1 MDMDRA
7 TQRALHGD
15 PSVSDDAPAPA
26 AGMGQEQAAG
36 ASDDLDVIVPAD
48 AAAAVLPLLAGRWG
62 RRTAAQRRWLPRGR
76 VTRILAIAFLVL
88 MAGWALLP
96 HLFASGSPTAVN
108 PIATLMG
115 PSGSYPL
122 GTDQYGRS
130 IYTELVFGARPALEV
145 GLACTLLGGLVGS
158 AIGIIGGYLG
168 GWVDM
173 LVMRLIDIL
182 LALPGLFLALI
193 FIAALPR
200 TLTNEIFAISI
211 STVPIF
217 ARVLHGQA
225 LQVRSRLYID
235 AAAVTGVRRRAIIWR
250 HVVPNCMVPAIV
262 LAAVNIGVAI
272 VVAASLNFLG
282 LGPSEGVLDW
292 GALIASGEDYINRDW
307 WISVFPGVTVALL
320 VIAVSI
326 IGDWLRDALEP
337 AGA

>member
-1 MDMDRA
+1 MDEAARDRA
-7 TQRALHGD
+7 ATASALPRQDD
-15 PSVSDDAPAPA
+15 PAVIASG
-26 AGMGQEQAAG
+26 AGE
-36 ASDDLDVIVPAD
+36 S
-48 AAAAVLPLLAGRWG
+48 VLPLLLGRWG
-62 RRTAAQRRWLPRGR
+62 ASSPRRRRRLLPRGR
-76 VTRILAIAFLVL
+76 SMLILAIAFLALV
-88 MAGWALLP
+88 AGWALVP
-96 HLFASGSPTAVN
+96 RLFASGSPTAVN
-108 PIATLMG
+108 PVAALQR

-130 IYTELVFGARPALEV
+130 IYTELVYGARPALEV
-145 GLACTLLGGLVGS
+145 GLACTLLGGALGS

-200 TLTNEIFAISI
+200 TLPNEIVAISV

-217 ARVLHGQA
+217 ARVLRGQA
-225 LQVRSRLYID
+225 LQVRSRLFID
-235 AAAVTGVRRRAIIWR
+235 AAVVTGVRRRGILWR
-250 HVVPNCMVPAIV
+250 HVVPNCLAPASV

-292 GALIASGEDYINRDW
+292 GALIASGQGYINQDW
-307 WISVFPGVTVALL
+307 WISVFPGIAVALV

-326 IGDWLRDALEP
+326 IGDRLRDAMEP
-337 AGA
+337 AGG

>member
-1 MDMDRA
+1 M
-7 TQRALHGD
+7 L
-15 PSVSDDAPAPA
+15 
-26 AGMGQEQAAG
+26 
-36 ASDDLDVIVPAD
+36 
-48 AAAAVLPLLAGRWG
+48 
-62 RRTAAQRRWLPRGR
+62 
-76 VTRILAIAFLVL
+76 ILAIAFLALV
-88 MAGWALLP
+88 AGWALVP
-96 HLFASGSPTAVN
+96 RLFASGSPTAVN
-108 PIATLMG
+108 PVAALQG
-115 PSGSYPL
+115 PSGAYPL

-130 IYTELVFGARPALEV
+130 IYTELVYGARPALEV
-145 GLACTLLGGLVGS
+145 GLACTLLGGVVGS

-200 TLTNEIFAISI
+200 TLPNEILAISI

-217 ARVLHGQA
+217 ARVLRGQA
-225 LQVRSRLYID
+225 LQVRSRLFID
-235 AAAVTGVRRRAIIWR
+235 AATVTGVRRRAIVWR
-250 HVVPNCMVPAIV
+250 HVVPNCMAPAVV

-292 GALIASGEDYINRDW
+292 GALIASGQNYINRDW
-307 WISVFPGVTVALL
+307 WISVFPGLTVALL

-326 IGDWLRDALEP
+326 IGDWLRDALERP
-337 AGA
+337 GG